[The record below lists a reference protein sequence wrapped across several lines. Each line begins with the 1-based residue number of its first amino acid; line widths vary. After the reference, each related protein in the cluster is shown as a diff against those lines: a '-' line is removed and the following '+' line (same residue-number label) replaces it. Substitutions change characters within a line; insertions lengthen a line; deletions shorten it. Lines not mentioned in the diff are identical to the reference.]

1 MRTGARE
8 NRCWRS
14 QNSALSCCRSIVRVK
29 GTCGLQM
36 VMKVPVSV
44 MAYLINMPVRD
55 DLFGFT
61 FIRLITMT
69 DRAAL
74 K

>member
-1 MRTGARE
+1 
-8 NRCWRS
+8 
-14 QNSALSCCRSIVRVK
+14 
-29 GTCGLQM
+29 M